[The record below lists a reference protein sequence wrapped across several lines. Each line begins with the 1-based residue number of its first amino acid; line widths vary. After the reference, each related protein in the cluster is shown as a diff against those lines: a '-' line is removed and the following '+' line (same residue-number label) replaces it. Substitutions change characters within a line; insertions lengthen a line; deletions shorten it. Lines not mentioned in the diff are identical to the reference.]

1 MNFLANYMSWFD
13 ALPWEYRVPLGLL
26 KAFAILGFM
35 FYLSDTA
42 PRATSIGGK
51 A

>member
-1 MNFLANYMSWFD
+1 MNYLAEYFNWFD
-13 ALPWEYRVPLGLL
+13 TLPWEYRLPLGLL

-35 FYLSDTA
+35 FYLSKTA
-42 PRATSIGGK
+42 PRATSIGVN